1 MRAVSLQERTVSVRR
16 ERVGGLGLSVKG
28 GAEHNLPILISRIFK
43 DQAADKTGSLFVGD
57 AILQVNETRLEGAM
71 HDDAVQCLKRAGASV
86 TLIVKYFRPASLF
99 LSASKGSEPNNLA
112 VRINDVIDI
121 LISCEEIATIG
132 SIVSSDGRQR
142 LPTATTM
149 ERNRQHQPALCLHH
163 QIRSW
168 NRRASVW
175 EFLVRFGNNVTSI
188 DNYLNGVICF
198 RSCGF
203 EVINMDGVTTGAVQ
217 VDNTRLQGEWL
228 QKISTTI
235 GNINCNYVNTTIDLL
250 HTCML

>member
-1 MRAVSLQERTVSVRR
+1 MTVRR

-112 VRINDVIDI
+112 VKINDVIDI

-163 QIRSW
+163 QICSW
-168 NRRASVW
+168 DRRA
-175 EFLVRFGNNVTSI
+175 
-188 DNYLNGVICF
+188 
-198 RSCGF
+198 
-203 EVINMDGVTTGAVQ
+203 
-217 VDNTRLQGEWL
+217 
-228 QKISTTI
+228 
-235 GNINCNYVNTTIDLL
+235 
-250 HTCML
+250 